1 MQNDKPVVLITA
13 ASQGIGRAIA
23 THIARTWTV
32 VLLARAETIETIGAA
47 LGGLGVRGS
56 VTDEADLKQLVDTAL
71 QRFGRIDAVLNNT
84 GHPAKGDPLAL
95 SDTEWQQGYELI
107 LGSVIRLARLVTPV
121 MIRQKR
127 GAFVNI
133 SSYAAKQPDAVR
145 PVSSVFR
152 AALSAWTRVQA
163 EAGAP
168 HGIRVNSILPG
179 FVDPIQWVR
188 RSWRRSRWGESGGSR
203 NSRRLWRSCSPTR
216 PRTSRVRTCC
226 SMAAWCGEYKR
237 PIHHE
242 DTKPRRI
249 LIWDCV
255 SSCLRG
261 VIHFLFPIPDNLNV
275 GHGFTLQ
282 TQPPTA

>member
-1 MQNDKPVVLITA
+1 MQNHKRVVLITA

-23 THIARTWTV
+23 THLAKTWTV
-32 VLLARAETIETIGAA
+32 VLLARSESIEKIGAD

-56 VTDEADLKQLVDTAL
+56 VTEGADLKRMVDAAL
-71 QRFGRIDAVLNNT
+71 ERFGRIDGVVNNT

-133 SSYAAKQPDAVR
+133 SSYAAKQPDALR

-152 AALSAWTRVQA
+152 AALSAWTRVHA

-168 HGIRVNSILPG
+168 HGIRANSILPG
-179 FVDPIQWVR
+179 FVDSYPIGQKITETIPMGRIGRLEELAKAVAFLLSDDASYITGQNLLLDGGMVR
-188 RSWRRSRWGESGGSR
+188 G
-203 NSRRLWRSCSPTR
+203 
-216 PRTSRVRTCC
+216 
-226 SMAAWCGEYKR
+226 
-237 PIHHE
+237 I
-242 DTKPRRI
+242 
-249 LIWDCV
+249 
-255 SSCLRG
+255 
-261 VIHFLFPIPDNLNV
+261 
-275 GHGFTLQ
+275 
-282 TQPPTA
+282 

>member
-23 THIARTWTV
+23 THLARTWTV
-32 VLLARAETIETIGAA
+32 VLLARSETIETIGAA

-71 QRFGRIDAVLNNT
+71 QRFGRIDAVVNNT

-95 SDTEWQQGYELI
+95 SDIEWQQGYELI
-107 LGSVIRLARLVTPV
+107 LGSVIRLARLVMPV
-121 MIRQKR
+121 MIRQKH
-127 GAFVNI
+127 GSFVNI

-179 FVDPIQWVR
+179 FVDSYPVGQTVIETIPMKRIGRLEELAKAVGFLLSDDASYITGQNLLLDGGMVR
-188 RSWRRSRWGESGGSR
+188 G
-203 NSRRLWRSCSPTR
+203 
-216 PRTSRVRTCC
+216 
-226 SMAAWCGEYKR
+226 
-237 PIHHE
+237 I
-242 DTKPRRI
+242 
-249 LIWDCV
+249 
-255 SSCLRG
+255 
-261 VIHFLFPIPDNLNV
+261 
-275 GHGFTLQ
+275 
-282 TQPPTA
+282 